1 MNNILEWQ
9 RSKDDL
15 CKLLSIQDM
24 KIRLD
29 ILTYEYQNIWILY
42 QIINSLEANANQGFK
57 IQFRFVNEQRQ

>member
-42 QIINSLEANANQGFK
+42 QIINSLEANANQGFET
-57 IQFRFVNEQRQ
+57 QFRFVNEQRQ